1 MRTTNVQIKNRYTVY
16 TCDATE
22 GNYKIDDVVMVDT
35 RDEGIQLGKVISEPR
50 ERNADIFA
58 EPVRKVL
65 RVATDADLQKME
77 DERKKAA
84 EALKACK
91 QKIEKLHL
99 PMKLVDVGFRAGGE
113 KITFYFIAESRVNFR
128 ELVKQL
134 ASELHTRIEMRQIG
148 ARNEAKMK
156 GGVGCCGRPICC
168 ASFLPDF
175 EPVTIRMAKEQG
187 LSLDPTKISGLCG
200 RLLCCLGYEAET
212 YSELSKGLPKVG
224 SRVMTAYGEG
234 KVSKVNVIAQAAL
247 IELEDRRQVSVKV
260 DELKKVRK

>member
-1 MRTTNVQIKNRYTVY
+1 VY
-16 TCDATE
+16 CCDAQE
-22 GNYKIDDVVMVDT
+22 GNYKVDDVVVVDT
-35 RDEGIQLGKVISEPR
+35 KDEGIQIGSIVSEPR
-50 ERNADIFA
+50 ERNAGTFA
-58 EPVRKVL
+58 EPVNKVL
-65 RVATDADLQKME
+65 RRATDEDLQKME
-77 DERKKAA
+77 QAEKKAA
-84 EALKACK
+84 EALRTCK
-91 QKIEKLHL
+91 QKIERLQL
-99 PMKLVDVGFRAGGE
+99 PMKLVDVSFKGDGD

-134 ASELHTRIEMRQIG
+134 AAELHTRIEMRQIG
-148 ARNEAKMK
+148 ARNEARMK

-175 EPVTIRMAKEQG
+175 EPVTIRMAKDQG

-212 YSELSKGLPKVG
+212 YNELSKGLPKSG

-234 KVSKVNVIAQAAL
+234 KVSKINVIAQTVL
-247 IELEDRRQVSVKV
+247 IELEDKRQVSIKV